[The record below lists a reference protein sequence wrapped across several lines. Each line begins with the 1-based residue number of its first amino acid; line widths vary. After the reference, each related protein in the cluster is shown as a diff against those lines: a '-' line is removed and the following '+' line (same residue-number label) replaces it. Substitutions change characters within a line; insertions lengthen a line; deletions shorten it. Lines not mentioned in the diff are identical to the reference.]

1 MPGTVDLRVLVTH
14 SNLTSG
20 SVKFHFHP
28 PIGVETVWPTMG
40 SLYGGTYV
48 YVYGI
53 NFQPTTA
60 IRCRFGTID
69 TPSQF
74 VNSSCISCVTPSQ
87 ESIGTVSVEISL
99 NGVDFTDNYVLFH
112 YTEPPQVLFHSTTKW
127 LNEWWDK
134 GFYKWYEF
142 Q

>member
-1 MPGTVDLRVLVTH
+1 MLCLRNEFRFTVKDSQILQIWLVIFGGNFTQATFVSPELLSCLPPPLMPGTVDLRVLVTH

-87 ESIGTVSVEISL
+87 ES
-99 NGVDFTDNYVLFH
+99 Y
-112 YTEPPQVLFHSTTKW
+112 
-127 LNEWWDK
+127 WDC
-134 GFYKWYEF
+134 FS
-142 Q
+142 